1 VLVPVRDAQALA
13 AALRPLIDSAPLRAA
28 MGRAGRAMAQADF
41 SEQRVVAETLAI
53 YQELLPLRIDADRQA
68 AQPVPRQ
75 G

>member
-1 VLVPVRDAQALA
+1 
-13 AALRPLIDSAPLRAA
+13 